1 MSLTLGDI
9 QLNSKFKAQP
19 ITNIDTL
26 GEEEI
31 HNIKKQSLLSRLYS
45 YFFKQS
51 DLSYDEWEKLESKKR
66 FLAHLDN
73 FDIHRGGD
81 FK

>member
-9 QLNSKFKAQP
+9 QLNTGIKVRP
-19 ITNIDTL
+19 ISMADAL
-26 GEEEI
+26 GVEEI
-31 HNIKKQSLLSRLYS
+31 QNNKKQSLVSKIYS
-45 YFFKQS
+45 YFFKGS

-73 FDIHRGGD
+73 FDIHRVGD
-81 FK
+81 LR

>member
-9 QLNSKFKAQP
+9 QLNSKVKVQP
-19 ITNIDTL
+19 ITTIDTL

-31 HNIKKQSLLSRLYS
+31 QNNKNQSLLSRIYD
-45 YFFKQS
+45 YFFKRP
-51 DLSYDEWEKLESKKR
+51 DLGFNEWEKIESKRR

-73 FDIHRGGD
+73 FDIHRSGD
-81 FK
+81 LK